1 MNYIDSLLVNIV
13 NHDAKALDTVSPR
26 EANVL
31 RSLASSVSGHFF
43 ITENQSKLL
52 LKILGE
58 TADSIPTYTDAIKAA
73 IKAPNWS
80 KPFRQIEL
88 VKRMFIDRQSAE
100 SELQLIIEFTFSAQI
115 RKALTQAKDI
125 ENLVQ
130 AGNGKLYFAELTEQ
144 NIVSLVELLRPLDF
158 DIDELILKH
167 YDTIK
172 SWVVEDVKNQFLI
185 TNMTNQ
191 NFQKHITADLGITTA
206 IDENIIHDRS
216 MRYRY
221 RTDKV
226 LESDG
231 TLTNYLA
238 GRTRSRVWVD
248 RNKHSLSEL
257 VTSIIELK
265 RAPIMF
271 VFDYRDDKSAL
282 NMLKSIDETLAATGL
297 DNNVGIYFRLP
308 NNEHGTQ
315 FNELVAERKF
325 NQYLGPDTEVVGV
338 QSGKLPKFFLTTNW
352 KPMSVIAI
360 DSQFRSSKTA
370 VYASCCDLVVTYT
383 DTPPIVEKPEKWQ

>member
-115 RKALTQAKDI
+115 RKALTQSKDI

-167 YDTIK
+167 YDTI
-172 SWVVEDVKNQFLI
+172 L
-185 TNMTNQ
+185 
-191 NFQKHITADLGITTA
+191 
-206 IDENIIHDRS
+206 RS
-216 MRYRY
+216 
-221 RTDKV
+221 
-226 LESDG
+226 
-231 TLTNYLA
+231 
-238 GRTRSRVWVD
+238 
-248 RNKHSLSEL
+248 
-257 VTSIIELK
+257 TSIYLFI
-265 RAPIMF
+265 
-271 VFDYRDDKSAL
+271 
-282 NMLKSIDETLAATGL
+282 SISNYSIL
-297 DNNVGIYFRLP
+297 
-308 NNEHGTQ
+308 
-315 FNELVAERKF
+315 
-325 NQYLGPDTEVVGV
+325 
-338 QSGKLPKFFLTTNW
+338 
-352 KPMSVIAI
+352 
-360 DSQFRSSKTA
+360 
-370 VYASCCDLVVTYT
+370 
-383 DTPPIVEKPEKWQ
+383 